1 MPLVRVEVRNEYGL
15 GSSELY
21 GEAVEEEEPKAVLQG
36 VSVAGLV
43 GILRQ
48 LGDLAQFS
56 SEVFHD
62 LQEQVIATAARSQR
76 IINRVQRIE
85 AALPPVEKAVLAQ
98 TNHIHFA
105 YSAGTDWHTN
115 IQATHSH
122 LINSD
127 LPHFILE
134 SYEECRNPPRL
145 QLLDKFDIAGP
156 GACLKR
162 YSDPSF
168 FKNAL
173 SPSEPE
179 YTEKARR
186 AKKANRRRRK
196 GSRHMNGEISQAL
209 LLSKRS
215 DRKQFASPSYG
226 RSSTADTIST
236 FDMSKSDL
244 GGSTSSSDS
253 RSRSGYRDSMS
264 DVNVSVRREERE
276 DTSLLTSRL
285 KIHSGVIPD
294 SKLPNKQTGVLEND
308 LPSHSSQDKT
318 VPSSCSITW
327 DEKIEIVKPI
337 CQQFENNLEELGA
350 VSEFQRA
357 NPDRDKPESIS
368 DESAYAE
375 DILTSPINIYPDD
388 SSYCDSTVPESLLH
402 VNQSDAVG
410 TGLEN
415 CATACTMVSEFEP
428 ESEYQA
434 EKEENPTSSNLEHV
448 ERECRTRTTIEMNAQ
463 SSNSSDRF
471 FVFDLSSKKQTS
483 PSCSEAVSSDLIH
496 AESHPTVSIY
506 PELDSSVEAVSCLST
521 NLPDHSRVNNFESTS
536 LGFNV
541 PSSKASSDDKIINSV
556 CDSQVS
562 LSTKDLVH
570 EESLPA
576 ISMCPK
582 PDISVEVDLCSSS
595 VKPDVSRVN
604 NFGSARSYSSS
615 PGFSVPSS
623 KASANDKI
631 INSVCESQVS
641 ASTKDLVHEKSLPA
655 ISMCPE
661 PDISPEVESY
671 SSTDKPDVS
680 RVNNFGSARSDS
692 SSPGFNVP
700 SSKASSN
707 DKIINSVCK
716 PQVSAS
722 TKDLVHEESLPAT
735 SICPEPNISPEVESC
750 SITDKPDVS
759 GVNNFGSAR
768 SDSSSPGINVPS
780 SKASSNDKII
790 YSVCQSQVST
800 STKDLV
806 HEESLPTIS
815 MCPKPDISLEIESC
829 SSTDKPDVSGVNN
842 FESARSDWPSS
853 GFNVPSS
860 KALSDD
866 KIINSVCESQ
876 VSTSTKDLVH
886 EESLPAMSMCPQP
899 DISLEMES
907 CSSTDKPDVS
917 GVHNFESARSY
928 CPSPGFNLPSS
939 KDLSDYKIINSVCE
953 SQVSAS
959 TKDLVHEES
968 LPAISMCPEPD
979 ISPEVESCSSTD
991 KPDVSRVN
999 NFGSA
1004 RSDSSS
1010 PGFNVASSKAS
1021 LDDMIL
1027 NSVCESQVSASTK
1040 DLVHEESLPA
1050 VSMCPIADV
1059 SLEVESCSS
1068 TDIPDVSIVNDFGA
1082 PRTESSSS
1090 GFDVPSSQALQDHK
1104 ISNNACEYQ
1113 VSLPTVS
1120 GGKPTLF
1127 WTNGDLLGLEPA
1139 KPINKSPNA
1148 TEKLN
1153 DVSPDDLTL
1162 VNVPSAGAHR
1172 GNNEQ
1177 SSSALLGL
1185 SDRISVNIFRRSYT
1199 SAPFSSLASGLMK
1212 LQETQFSEQKKL
1224 NRKAL
1229 QASPLP
1235 SPNRQFEHGS
1245 PLPSPNRQFEH
1256 GSPVNSVSSS
1266 SPPLEHMTLSFQP
1279 IDGFET
1285 SRLKLRFPDGSNFRD
1300 NRHVMLP
1307 SFQLVPGP
1315 SNSQRDIDYESDDDT
1330 FSRLSDYL
1338 SDDVKSQHSYS
1349 NSEQWETDETPR
1361 GEDRDMY
1368 DGLRRVLSEESVSSS
1383 GEGGSVADSLS
1394 GLPNFDSVIPI
1405 PSQEERKCDGRDVE
1419 SAIVRNH
1426 MQSLQPP
1433 FPGNEEATASPPKS
1447 ENLQKLN
1454 GIEETKKTITSK
1466 DDNGEED
1473 LLQQIR
1479 TRSINLRR
1487 TIPTKPILMLNP
1499 TANSKVTAI
1508 LEKASAIRQVVG
1520 SDEEG
1525 EDSESWS
1532 DQ

>member
-21 GEAVEEEEPKAVLQG
+21 REAAEQEEPKAVLQG

-56 SEVFHD
+56 AEVFHD
-62 LQEQVIATAARSQR
+62 LQEQVITTAARSQS

-105 YSAGTDWHTN
+105 YSSGTDWHSN

-145 QLLDKFDIAGP
+145 ELLDKFDIAGP

-179 YTEKARR
+179 NAEKARR

-196 GSRHMNGEISQAL
+196 GSRHMNGDVSQAL
-209 LLSKRS
+209 LLSKRN
-215 DRKQFASPSYG
+215 DRRQFASPSYG
-226 RSSTADTIST
+226 QSSTADTIST

-244 GGSTSSSDS
+244 GGSTTSSYS
-253 RSRSGYRDSMS
+253 RSRSGSGYRDSMS

-285 KIHSGVIPD
+285 KIHNGVIPD

-308 LPSHSSQDKT
+308 QRNCSSQDKT
-318 VPSSCSITW
+318 VSSSCSITW

-337 CQQFENNLEELGA
+337 CQRFENNLEELGA

-357 NPDRDKPESIS
+357 NPDRDKLESIS
-368 DESAYAE
+368 DESAYLE

-402 VNQSDAVG
+402 VNQSDAVV
-410 TGLEN
+410 TGLDN
-415 CATACTMVSEFEP
+415 CATTCTMVSEFEP

-434 EKEENPTSSNLEHV
+434 EKEVNPTSSNLEPI
-448 ERECRTRTTIEMNAQ
+448 ERECRTSTTIEMNAQ
-463 SSNSSDRF
+463 SSNSSDVQL
-471 FVFDLSSKKQTS
+471 FVSDLSSKKQTS
-483 PSCSEAVSSDLIH
+483 PSYSEAVSSDLVH
-496 AESHPTVSIY
+496 AESLPTVSIY
-506 PELDSSVEAVSCLST
+506 PEPDSSVEAESCLST
-521 NLPDHSRVNNFESTS
+521 NLPDHSRVNNFGSAS
-536 LGFNV
+536 PGF
-541 PSSKASSDDKIINSV
+541 KASSDDKIINSV

-562 LSTKDLVH
+562 PSTKDLVCEESLPAISMCPKPDISVEVDSCSSIDKPDVSRVNNFGSARSYSSSPGFNVPSLKASANDKIINSVCESQVSASMKDLVREESLPAIFMCPKPDISVEVVESCSSTNKPDVSRVSRSDSSSPGFNVPSPKASSNDKIINSVCESQVSTSTKDLVH

-582 PDISVEVDLCSSS
+582 PDIS
-595 VKPDVSRVN
+595 
-604 NFGSARSYSSS
+604 
-615 PGFSVPSS
+615 
-623 KASANDKI
+623 
-631 INSVCESQVS
+631 
-641 ASTKDLVHEKSLPA
+641 
-655 ISMCPE
+655 
-661 PDISPEVESY
+661 
-671 SSTDKPDVS
+671 
-680 RVNNFGSARSDS
+680 
-692 SSPGFNVP
+692 
-700 SSKASSN
+700 
-707 DKIINSVCK
+707 
-716 PQVSAS
+716 
-722 TKDLVHEESLPAT
+722 
-735 SICPEPNISPEVESC
+735 
-750 SITDKPDVS
+750 
-759 GVNNFGSAR
+759 
-768 SDSSSPGINVPS
+768 
-780 SKASSNDKII
+780 
-790 YSVCQSQVST
+790 
-800 STKDLV
+800 
-806 HEESLPTIS
+806 
-815 MCPKPDISLEIESC
+815 LEMESC

-853 GFNVPSS
+853 GFSVPSS

-876 VSTSTKDLVH
+876 VSASTKDLVH
-886 EESLPAMSMCPQP
+886 EESLPAISMCPKP

-917 GVHNFESARSY
+917 GVNNFESARSDW
-928 CPSPGFNLPSS
+928 PSSGFSVPSS
-939 KDLSDYKIINSVCE
+939 KALSDDKIINSVCE

-968 LPAISMCPEPD
+968 LPAISMCPEPE
-979 ISPEVESCSSTD
+979 ISPEVDSCSSTD

-1010 PGFNVASSKAS
+1010 PGFNVSSSKAS
-1021 LDDMIL
+1021 SDDKII

-1040 DLVHEESLPA
+1040 DLVREESLPA
-1050 VSMCPIADV
+1050 VSMCPIADI

-1068 TDIPDVSIVNDFGA
+1068 TDMPDVSRVNDFGLA
-1082 PRTESSSS
+1082 RTDSSSSS
-1090 GFDVPSSQALQDHK
+1090 GFDVPSSQALPDDK
-1104 ISNNACEYQ
+1104 ISNNVCEYQ
-1113 VSLPTVS
+1113 VAPPTVS

-1153 DVSPDDLTL
+1153 DVSSDDLTL
-1162 VNVPSAGAHR
+1162 VNVPSPGAHR

-1177 SSSALLGL
+1177 SSSALGL
-1185 SDRISVNIFRRSYT
+1185 SNRISVNIFRRSYT
-1199 SAPFSSLASGLMK
+1199 SAPLSSLASGLMK

-1229 QASPLP
+1229 QA
-1235 SPNRQFEHGS
+1235 S

-1285 SRLKLRFPDGSNFRD
+1285 SRLKLRFPDGSDFHD

-1315 SNSQRDIDYESDDDT
+1315 SNPQRDIDYESDDDT

-1338 SDDVKSQHSYS
+1338 SDDVRSQCSYS

-1361 GEDRDMY
+1361 GEDHDMY
-1368 DGLRRVLSEESVSSS
+1368 DGLRRVLSEESISSS

-1405 PSQEERKCDGRDVE
+1405 PSPEERKSDERDVD
-1419 SAIVRNH
+1419 SAIDLNYV
-1426 MQSLQPP
+1426 QSLQPTTLQQYNPAP
-1433 FPGNEEATASPPKS
+1433 FPCNEEATTSPPPS

-1454 GIEETKKTITSK
+1454 GIEETKKTIASK

-1479 TRSINLRR
+1479 TRSINLKR
-1487 TIPTKPILMLNP
+1487 TVPTKPILMPNP

>member
-21 GEAVEEEEPKAVLQG
+21 REAVEEEEPKAVLQG

-196 GSRHMNGEISQAL
+196 GSWHMNGEISQAL

-253 RSRSGYRDSMS
+253 RSRSGYRDSVS

-308 LPSHSSQDKT
+308 LPNRSSQDKT

-350 VSEFQRA
+350 ISEFQRA

-368 DESAYAE
+368 DESAYGE

-402 VNQSDAVG
+402 VNQSDAVR

-415 CATACTMVSEFEP
+415 CATACTMVSQFEP

-434 EKEENPTSSNLEHV
+434 EKEVNPTSSDLEHL
-448 ERECRTRTTIEMNAQ
+448 ERECRTSTTIEMNAQ
-463 SSNSSDRF
+463 SSNSSDVQL

-483 PSCSEAVSSDLIH
+483 PSSSEAVSSDLVH
-496 AESHPTVSIY
+496 AESLPTVCIY
-506 PELDSSVEAVSCLST
+506 PEPDNSVEAESCLST
-521 NLPDHSRVNNFESTS
+521 NLPDHTRVNNFGSAS
-536 LGFNV
+536 PGFNV
-541 PSSKASSDDKIINSV
+541 PSSEASSDDKIINSV

-562 LSTKDLVH
+562 PSTKGLVC

-582 PDISVEVDLCSSS
+582 PDISVEVESCSSTD
-595 VKPDVSRVN
+595 KPDVSRVN

-615 PGFSVPSS
+615 PGFNVPSS

-641 ASTKDLVHEKSLPA
+641 ASTKDLVHEESLPA
-655 ISMCPE
+655 ISICPE
-661 PDISPEVESY
+661 LDTSPEVESC
-671 SSTDKPDVS
+671 SSTDKPDMS
-680 RVNNFGSARSDS
+680 RVNNFGSARSYS
-692 SSPGFNVP
+692 SSRGFNVV

-707 DKIINSVCK
+707 
-716 PQVSAS
+716 
-722 TKDLVHEESLPAT
+722 
-735 SICPEPNISPEVESC
+735 
-750 SITDKPDVS
+750 
-759 GVNNFGSAR
+759 
-768 SDSSSPGINVPS
+768 
-780 SKASSNDKII
+780 
-790 YSVCQSQVST
+790 
-800 STKDLV
+800 
-806 HEESLPTIS
+806 
-815 MCPKPDISLEIESC
+815 
-829 SSTDKPDVSGVNN
+829 
-842 FESARSDWPSS
+842 
-853 GFNVPSS
+853 
-860 KALSDD
+860 D

-886 EESLPAMSMCPQP
+886 EESLPAISMCPEP
-899 DISLEMES
+899 DISPEVES

-917 GVHNFESARSY
+917 RVNNFGSARSY
-928 CPSPGFNLPSS
+928 SSSPGFNVPSS
-939 KDLSDYKIINSVCE
+939 KASSNDKIINSVCQ

-1010 PGFNVASSKAS
+1010 PGFNVPSSKAS
-1021 LDDMIL
+1021 SNDKIIT
-1027 NSVCESQVSASTK
+1027 SVCQSQVSTSTK

-1050 VSMCPIADV
+1050 ISMCPEPDI
-1059 SLEVESCSS
+1059 SPEVESCSS
-1068 TDIPDVSIVNDFGA
+1068 TDKPDVPKVNNSGSA
-1082 PRTESSSS
+1082 RSGSSSP
-1090 GFDVPSSQALQDHK
+1090 GFNVVSSKASSDDK
-1104 ISNNACEYQ
+1104 IINSVCESQ
-1113 VSLPTVS
+1113 VSASTEDLVQESPPTVS

-1153 DVSPDDLTL
+1153 DISSDDLTL
-1162 VNVPSAGAHR
+1162 VNVPSPGAHR

-1199 SAPFSSLASGLMK
+1199 SAPLSSLASGLMK
-1212 LQETQFSEQKKL
+1212 LQETQFSEPKKL
-1224 NRKAL
+1224 NRKAI
-1229 QASPLP
+1229 QA
-1235 SPNRQFEHGS
+1235 S

-1285 SRLKLRFPDGSNFRD
+1285 SRLKLRFPDGSGFHD

-1315 SNSQRDIDYESDDDT
+1315 SNSQLDNDYGSDDDT

-1338 SDDVKSQHSYS
+1338 SDDVRSQRSYS
-1349 NSEQWETDETPR
+1349 NSEQWETNETPR
-1361 GEDRDMY
+1361 GEDHDMY
-1368 DGLRRVLSEESVSSS
+1368 DGLRRVLSEESISSS
-1383 GEGGSVADSLS
+1383 GEGGSIAESLS

-1405 PSQEERKCDGRDVE
+1405 PSQEERKSNGRDVD
-1419 SAIVRNH
+1419 SAIDLNY
-1426 MQSLQPP
+1426 MQSLQPTTLQQYNPAP
-1433 FPGNEEATASPPKS
+1433 FPCNKEATTSPPKS

-1454 GIEETKKTITSK
+1454 GIEETKKTIASE

-1479 TRSINLRR
+1479 TRSINLKR
-1487 TIPTKPILMLNP
+1487 TVPTKPILMPNP

-1508 LEKASAIRQVVG
+1508 LEKASAILQVVG

>member
-21 GEAVEEEEPKAVLQG
+21 REAVEEEEPKAVLQG

-56 SEVFHD
+56 AEVFHD
-62 LQEQVIATAARSQR
+62 LQEQVITTAARSQR

-105 YSAGTDWHTN
+105 YSSGTDWHSN

-122 LINSD
+122 LINTD

-145 QLLDKFDIAGP
+145 ELLDKFDIAGP

-179 YTEKARR
+179 NAEKARR

-196 GSRHMNGEISQAL
+196 GSRHMNGDVSQAL
-209 LLSKRS
+209 LLSKRN
-215 DRKQFASPSYG
+215 DRRQFASPSYG
-226 RSSTADTIST
+226 QSSTADTIST

-244 GGSTSSSDS
+244 GGSTTSSDS
-253 RSRSGYRDSMS
+253 RSRSGSGYRDSMS

-285 KIHSGVIPD
+285 KIHNGVIPV
-294 SKLPNKQTGVLEND
+294 SKVPNKQTGVLEND
-308 LPSHSSQDKT
+308 QRNCSSQDKT

-337 CQQFENNLEELGA
+337 CQRFENNLEELGA

-368 DESAYAE
+368 DESAYLE

-402 VNQSDAVG
+402 VNQSDAVV
-410 TGLEN
+410 TGLDN
-415 CATACTMVSEFEP
+415 CATTCTMVSEFEP
-428 ESEYQA
+428 KSEYQA
-434 EKEENPTSSNLEHV
+434 EKEVNPTSSNLEPI
-448 ERECRTRTTIEMNAQ
+448 ERECRTSTTIEMNAQ
-463 SSNSSDRF
+463 SSNSSDVQL
-471 FVFDLSSKKQTS
+471 FVSDLSSKKQTS
-483 PSCSEAVSSDLIH
+483 PSCSKAVSSDLVH
-496 AESHPTVSIY
+496 AESLPTVSIY
-506 PELDSSVEAVSCLST
+506 PEPDSSVEAESCLST
-521 NLPDHSRVNNFESTS
+521 NLPDHSRVNNFGTASP
-536 LGFNV
+536 GFNV

-556 CDSQVS
+556 CDSEVS
-562 LSTKDLVH
+562 LSTKDLVC

-582 PDISVEVDLCSSS
+582 PDISVEVDSCSSTN
-595 VKPDVSRVN
+595 KPDVSRVN
-604 NFGSARSYSSS
+604 NFGSARSYSSL
-615 PGFSVPSS
+615 PGFNVPSL

-641 ASTKDLVHEKSLPA
+641 TSTKDLVREESLPA
-655 ISMCPE
+655 IFMCPK
-661 PDISPEVESY
+661 PDISVEVVESC
-671 SSTDKPDVS
+671 SSTNKPDVS
-680 RVNNFGSARSDS
+680 RVSNFGSARSDS

-700 SSKASSN
+700 SLKASSN
-707 DKIINSVCK
+707 DN
-716 PQVSAS
+716 
-722 TKDLVHEESLPAT
+722 
-735 SICPEPNISPEVESC
+735 
-750 SITDKPDVS
+750 
-759 GVNNFGSAR
+759 
-768 SDSSSPGINVPS
+768 
-780 SKASSNDKII
+780 
-790 YSVCQSQVST
+790 
-800 STKDLV
+800 
-806 HEESLPTIS
+806 
-815 MCPKPDISLEIESC
+815 
-829 SSTDKPDVSGVNN
+829 
-842 FESARSDWPSS
+842 
-853 GFNVPSS
+853 
-860 KALSDD
+860 
-866 KIINSVCESQ
+866 IINSVCESQ

-886 EESLPAMSMCPQP
+886 EESLPAISICPKP

-917 GVHNFESARSY
+917 GVNNFESARIDW
-928 CPSPGFNLPSS
+928 PSSGFNVPSS
-939 KDLSDYKIINSVCE
+939 KALSDDKIINSVCE

-979 ISPEVESCSSTD
+979 ISPEVDSCSSTD

-1021 LDDMIL
+1021 SDDKII

-1040 DLVHEESLPA
+1040 DLVREESLPA
-1050 VSMCPIADV
+1050 VSMCPIADI
-1059 SLEVESCSS
+1059 SLEVDSCSS
-1068 TDIPDVSIVNDFGA
+1068 TDMPDVSRVNDFGLA
-1082 PRTESSSS
+1082 RTESSSSS
-1090 GFDVPSSQALQDHK
+1090 GFDVPSSQALPDDK
-1104 ISNNACEYQ
+1104 ISNNVCEYQ
-1113 VSLPTVS
+1113 VSPPTVS

-1139 KPINKSPNA
+1139 KPINKSPNT

-1153 DVSPDDLTL
+1153 DVSSDDLTL
-1162 VNVPSAGAHR
+1162 VNVPSPGAHR

-1177 SSSALLGL
+1177 SSSALGL
-1185 SDRISVNIFRRSYT
+1185 SNRISVNIFRRSYT
-1199 SAPFSSLASGLMK
+1199 SAPLSSLASGLMK

-1245 PLPSPNRQFEH
+1245 P
-1256 GSPVNSVSSS
+1256 VNSVCSS

-1285 SRLKLRFPDGSNFRD
+1285 SRLKLRFPDGSDFHD

-1315 SNSQRDIDYESDDDT
+1315 SNPQRDIDYESDDDT

-1338 SDDVKSQHSYS
+1338 SDDVRSQRSYS

-1361 GEDRDMY
+1361 GEDHDMY
-1368 DGLRRVLSEESVSSS
+1368 DGLRRVLSEESISSS

-1405 PSQEERKCDGRDVE
+1405 PCQEERKSDERDVD
-1419 SAIVRNH
+1419 SAIDLNY
-1426 MQSLQPP
+1426 MQSLQPTTLQQYNPAP
-1433 FPGNEEATASPPKS
+1433 FPCNEEATTSPPTS

-1454 GIEETKKTITSK
+1454 GIEETKKTIASK

-1479 TRSINLRR
+1479 TRPINLKR
-1487 TIPTKPILMLNP
+1487 TVPTKPILMPNP

>member
-21 GEAVEEEEPKAVLQG
+21 REAVEEEEPKAVLQG

-105 YSAGTDWHTN
+105 YSAGTDWHAN
-115 IQATHSH
+115 IQAKHSH

-127 LPHFILE
+127 LPNFILE

-145 QLLDKFDIAGP
+145 ELLDKFDISGP

-179 YTEKARR
+179 NAEKVRR

-196 GSRHMNGEISQAL
+196 GSRHMNGEVSQV
-209 LLSKRS
+209 LSKRN
-215 DRKQFASPSYG
+215 DRRQFASPSYG
-226 RSSTADTIST
+226 KSSTADTTST

-244 GGSTSSSDS
+244 EGSTTSSDS
-253 RSRSGYRDSMS
+253 RSRAGSGYRESMS
-264 DVNVSVRREERE
+264 DINVSVRREKRE
-276 DTSLLTSRL
+276 DTSLLASRL
-285 KIHSGVIPD
+285 KICRGVIPD
-294 SKLPNKQTGVLEND
+294 SKPPNKPTGVLEND
-308 LPSHSSQDKT
+308 LPNCSLQDKT
-318 VPSSCSITW
+318 APSSCSITW
-327 DEKIEIVKPI
+327 DEKIEILKPV

-357 NPDRDKPESIS
+357 NPDRDKAESIS
-368 DESAYAE
+368 DESAYPE
-375 DILTSPINIYPDD
+375 DILTSPVNIYPDD
-388 SSYCDSTVPESLLH
+388 SSYYESTVPESLLH
-402 VNQSDAVG
+402 LNQSDAVG
-410 TGLEN
+410 TGMDN
-415 CATACTMVSEFEP
+415 CADACAMMSELEP
-428 ESEYQA
+428 DTEYQA
-434 EKEENPTSSNLEHV
+434 EKEVNPTLSNIELI
-448 ERECRTRTTIEMNAQ
+448 ERECRRSTTFEMNAQ
-463 SSNSSDRF
+463 SSNSFDIQLYVSDF
-471 FVFDLSSKKQTS
+471 SSKKQTS
-483 PSCSEAVSSDLIH
+483 PSCSEAVSSDLVH
-496 AESHPTVSIY
+496 AVSLPTISIY
-506 PELDSSVEAVSCLST
+506 PEPDSTVEAESCLST
-521 NLPDHSRVNNFESTS
+521 NLPDHSRVNKLVSAS
-536 LGFNV
+536 PGFNV
-541 PSSKASSDDKIINSV
+541 PSSKALSDDKIIDNV
-556 CDSQVS
+556 CESQVS
-562 LSTKDLVH
+562 PLTEDVVH

-576 ISMCPK
+576 ISMCSK
-582 PDISVEVDLCSSS
+582 PGISLEVESCSST
-595 VKPDVSRVN
+595 DILDTSRVS
-604 NFGSARSYSSS
+604 NFGSARSDSSS
-615 PGFSVPSS
+615 LGLNVPSS
-623 KASANDKI
+623 KASSDDKI

-641 ASTKDLVHEKSLPA
+641 ASTKDLVHEESLPAISMSPKPDISLEVESCSSTDILDTSRVSNFESARSDWRSPGFNVSSSKALLDDKIINSVCESQVSASTKDLVHEESLPAISMSPKPDISLEVEPCTSTDKPDVSRANNFGSARSDWSSPGFNVPSSKASSNDKIINNVSESQVSASTKDLVHKESLPA

-661 PDISPEVESY
+661 PDISPEVESC

-692 SSPGFNVP
+692 SSSGFNVP
-700 SSKASSN
+700 SLKASSN
-707 DKIINSVCK
+707 DRIINSVY
-716 PQVSAS
+716 Q
-722 TKDLVHEESLPAT
+722 T
-735 SICPEPNISPEVESC
+735 
-750 SITDKPDVS
+750 
-759 GVNNFGSAR
+759 R
-768 SDSSSPGINVPS
+768 
-780 SKASSNDKII
+780 
-790 YSVCQSQVST
+790 VST
-800 STKDLV
+800 STKDLI
-806 HEESLPTIS
+806 HEESLPAIS
-815 MCPKPDISLEIESC
+815 TCSKPDISLEMESR
-829 SSTDKPDVSGVNN
+829 SSTDKPNVSGVNN
-842 FESARSDWPSS
+842 FESARSDW
-853 GFNVPSS
+853 
-860 KALSDD
+860 
-866 KIINSVCESQ
+866 
-876 VSTSTKDLVH
+876 
-886 EESLPAMSMCPQP
+886 
-899 DISLEMES
+899 
-907 CSSTDKPDVS
+907 
-917 GVHNFESARSY
+917 R
-928 CPSPGFNLPSS
+928 SPGFNVSSS
-939 KDLSDYKIINSVCE
+939 KASSDDKIINSVCE

-979 ISPEVESCSSTD
+979 ISPEVESCSSID

-1010 PGFNVASSKAS
+1010 PGFNVPSSNALS
-1021 LDDMIL
+1021 DDKII
-1027 NSVCESQVSASTK
+1027 NNVCESQVSPSTK
-1040 DLVHEESLPA
+1040 DSVHEESLPA
-1050 VSMCPIADV
+1050 VSMCPIANI

-1068 TDIPDVSIVNDFGA
+1068 TDIPDVSRVNDFGSA
-1082 PRTESSSS
+1082 RTESSSS
-1090 GFDVPSSQALQDHK
+1090 GFDIPSSQALPDDK
-1104 ISNNACEYQ
+1104 INNNVCEYR
-1113 VSLPTVS
+1113 VSPPTVA
-1120 GGKPTLF
+1120 GGKPPLF

-1139 KPINKSPNA
+1139 KPINKSPKA

-1153 DVSPDDLTL
+1153 DVSSDDLTL
-1162 VNVPSAGAHR
+1162 VNVPSPGAHK

-1199 SAPFSSLASGLMK
+1199 SAPLSSLASGLMK
-1212 LQETQFSEQKKL
+1212 LQETQFSEPKKL

-1229 QASPLP
+1229 QA
-1235 SPNRQFEHGS
+1235 S

-1285 SRLKLRFPDGSNFRD
+1285 SRLKLRFPDGSDFHD
-1300 NRHVMLP
+1300 NRHVILP

-1315 SNSQRDIDYESDDDT
+1315 SNSQLDIDYGSDDDT

-1338 SDDVKSQHSYS
+1338 SDDIRSQHSYS

-1361 GEDRDMY
+1361 GEDHDMY
-1368 DGLRRVLSEESVSSS
+1368 DGLRRVLSEESISSS
-1383 GEGGSVADSLS
+1383 GEGDSVADSLS

-1405 PSQEERKCDGRDVE
+1405 PSQEERKSDGRDVD
-1419 SAIVRNH
+1419 STIDLNY
-1426 MQSLQPP
+1426 MQSLQPTTLQQYNPAP
-1433 FPGNEEATASPPKS
+1433 FPCNEEATTCPPTS

-1454 GIEETKKTITSK
+1454 GIEETKKTIASK

-1479 TRSINLRR
+1479 TRPINLKR
-1487 TIPTKPILMLNP
+1487 TVPTKPILMPNP
-1499 TANSKVTAI
+1499 TASSKLTAI

-1532 DQ
+1532 DH